1 MGLLRAGK
9 AREGDIQRLF
19 ISSLLFLS
27 PSPIPLLSFRRFYC
41 YKEWHL
47 VPPPKKK
54 GKEKEKKSKPKPKP
68 SKRIIKL
75 KKIFPG
81 V

>member
-27 PSPIPLLSFRRFYC
+27 TSPIPLFSFRRFYC

-47 VPPPKKK
+47 VTTPPKK
-54 GKEKEKKSKPKPKP
+54 GKEKEKKSKPKGNQAKE
-68 SKRIIKL
+68 
-75 KKIFPG
+75 
-81 V
+81 

>member
-41 YKEWHL
+41 CKEWHL

-54 GKEKEKKSKPKPKP
+54 VKKKKRNQNQSQNQAKE
-68 SKRIIKL
+68 
-75 KKIFPG
+75 
-81 V
+81 